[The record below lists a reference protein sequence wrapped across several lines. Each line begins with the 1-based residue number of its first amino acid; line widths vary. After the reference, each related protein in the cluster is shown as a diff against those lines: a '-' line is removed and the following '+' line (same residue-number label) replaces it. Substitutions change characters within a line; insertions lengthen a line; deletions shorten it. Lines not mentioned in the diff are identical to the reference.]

1 MWLILLPKN
10 VAREDTDGVPLS
22 LSSSPSQKTVGIS
35 AYFRFVLTCVRVMLM
50 TLTGAGSFAEVK
62 SGEEHVTRVA
72 DLLNLDAEEL
82 TFVLQSYTTEVGVHL
97 TSSVAPFD

>member
-22 LSSSPSQKTVGIS
+22 PSSSPSQKRLAYLRIS
-35 AYFRFVLTCVRVMLM
+35 GCADGRVMLM

-82 TFVLQSYTTEVGVHL
+82 TFVLQSYTTEAGVHL